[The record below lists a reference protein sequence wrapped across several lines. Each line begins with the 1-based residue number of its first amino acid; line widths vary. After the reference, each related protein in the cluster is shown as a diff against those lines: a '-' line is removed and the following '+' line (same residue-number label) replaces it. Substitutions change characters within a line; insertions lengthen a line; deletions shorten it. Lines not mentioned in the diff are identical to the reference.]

1 MYPDSLISLLL
12 LLPDQVL
19 QSWPQAVYSSGSGW
33 VQQNYETV
41 KKWENHQAI
50 TIPEQSS
57 QETESLTKQQKKPTG
72 LNSSFLSWWKRF
84 YTIVS
89 ATAGNQTELQEG
101 PASIPYS
108 IIELEMKLYHTD
120 MFQGSIV
127 KSLEQ

>member
-1 MYPDSLISLLL
+1 M
-12 LLPDQVL
+12 
-19 QSWPQAVYSSGSGW
+19 
-33 VQQNYETV
+33 QQNYETV